1 MKAGKAIFSEVSR
14 VTRVL
19 PQCARGHW
27 SIKLASTSPSIKIIQ
42 RVFNKAIA
50 LPFLSSFHA
59 VLTKPLSSDV
69 SLSGYTPARR
79 NEAFQLS
86 ITSWFSPA
94 SSNALWSLNKFL
106 KKKTIKQLLATHEAT
121 VLRKLQRSFELC
133 RQVKHHQKHF
143 TLGDALH
150 PTTAVL

>member
-1 MKAGKAIFSEVSR
+1 MVSTWRSIWGSKVPISPCYKMRKNPMKAGKAIFSEVSR
-14 VTRVL
+14 VTWVL

-42 RVFNKAIA
+42 RVFNKVIA
-50 LPFLSSFHA
+50 FSFLSSFHA
-59 VLTKPLSSDV
+59 VLTKLLSSDV

-106 KKKTIKQLLATHEAT
+106 KKKNHKIVTRNT
-121 VLRKLQRSFELC
+121 RSHC
-133 RQVKHHQKHF
+133 
-143 TLGDALH
+143 
-150 PTTAVL
+150 PS

>member
-50 LPFLSSFHA
+50 LSFLSSFHA

-106 KKKTIKQLLATHEAT
+106 KKKKTINSYSQHTKPLSFVNYREA
-121 VLRKLQRSFELC
+121 LSFVARESITKSIL
-133 RQVKHHQKHF
+133 F
-143 TLGDALH
+143 
-150 PTTAVL
+150 